1 MIQLNFN
8 KLLGLKGSKIEKI
21 KTLSIY
27 HSTRLSELIANIY
40 GFDMFRLNLNEL
52 SVQKLYFTAK

>member
-8 KLLGLKGSKIEKI
+8 KLLGLKSKKSSP
-21 KTLSIY
+21 TRSIY